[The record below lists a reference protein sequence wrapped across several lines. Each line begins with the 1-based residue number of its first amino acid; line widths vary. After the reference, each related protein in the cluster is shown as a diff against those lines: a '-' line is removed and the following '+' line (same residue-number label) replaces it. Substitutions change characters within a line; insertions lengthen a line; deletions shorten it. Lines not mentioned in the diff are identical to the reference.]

1 MVPLNVVSIE
11 RSRSNSR
18 SNTKKSEKM
27 LIAQLSF
34 DILRKFT
41 KMERS
46 IIYQRKLQ
54 CIGFKYFK

>member
-1 MVPLNVVSIE
+1 MIPLNVVSIE

-18 SNTKKSEKM
+18 SNTKNSEKM

-34 DILRKFT
+34 DILPKFT
-41 KMERS
+41 KMERR
-46 IIYQRKLQ
+46 IIYQPKLQ